1 MLELEPNACTGCGAC
16 KNACP
21 YDCITME
28 PDERGFLYPHIDTS
42 RCIECGAC
50 EAACPPLTPLMA
62 YTSKPPASLAYF
74 DKSHFRD
81 EATSGAIFAMLAEFV
96 LAKGGCVFGASY
108 SSDMQLRHRSGDDV
122 TDIYKFQGVKLAQS
136 DTQFTMREARD
147 ALNAGRWVLYTG
159 TPCQIEGFLAFLG
172 REYETL
178 ITMDFVCAAVSSPL
192 LLQHYL
198 EGLHKDFH
206 EEPISFRVREKFKD
220 HGYIEP
226 YTKYVGKDTVKIF
239 MPATRNEYCQLYERG
254 YGYRP
259 SCRQC
264 AFRKDHHVA
273 DFTISDAWSAVKPD
287 WLKKVAMAEDAANLS
302 MVKDAANP
310 SVAKEATSSSVVM
323 DQAAIEAL
331 VRESAN
337 KGVAIVQRN
346 TEQAALIWQECL
358 SLTVKDK
365 PVLKAVDYEVALE
378 KAINTG
384 FTTDVP
390 APVDEAALFED
401 LRTKRFRKVVGKYVG
416 EEKPGFFKRLFG
428 RR

>member
-1 MLELEPNACTGCGAC
+1 MLELEPSACTGCGAC

-42 RCIECGAC
+42 CCVQCGAC

-81 EATSGAIFAMLAEFV
+81 EATSGAIFAMLAERV
-96 LAKGGCVFGASY
+96 LAKGGLVFGASY
-108 SSDMQLRHRSGDDV
+108 SPDMQLRHRGSDMM
-122 TDIYKFQGVKLAQS
+122 TDIYKFQGVKLSQS
-136 DTQFTMREARD
+136 DTLFTMREARD

-178 ITMDFVCAAVSSPL
+178 ITMDFACAAVSSPRL
-192 LLQHYL
+192 LSYYL
-198 EGLHKDFH
+198 DGLHKDFH
-206 EEPISFRVREKFKD
+206 EDPISFRVREKFKK
-220 HGYIEP
+220 HGYSEP
-226 YTKYVGKDTVKIF
+226 YTKYVGKDTVKLF
-239 MPATRNEYCQLYERG
+239 MPVSRNEYCQLYERG

-273 DFTISDAWSAVKPD
+273 DFTVSDAWSAVKPD
-287 WLKKVAMAEDAANLS
+287 WLKPVAMTVASESTEANYDP
-302 MVKDAANP
+302 VT
-310 SVAKEATSSSVVM
+310 V
-323 DQAAIEAL
+323 EAL
-331 VRESAN
+331 VAESAN
-337 KGVAIVQRN
+337 KGLSIVQRN
-346 TEQAALIWQECL
+346 TDQAELIWQECVA
-358 SLTVKDK
+358 LTVNDK
-365 PVLKAVDYEVALE
+365 PVLRTVTYEVALE
-378 KAINTG
+378 KAVNTG

-390 APVDEAALFED
+390 APIDEAELFKD
-401 LRTKRFRKVVGKYVG
+401 LGTKRFRKVVGKYIG